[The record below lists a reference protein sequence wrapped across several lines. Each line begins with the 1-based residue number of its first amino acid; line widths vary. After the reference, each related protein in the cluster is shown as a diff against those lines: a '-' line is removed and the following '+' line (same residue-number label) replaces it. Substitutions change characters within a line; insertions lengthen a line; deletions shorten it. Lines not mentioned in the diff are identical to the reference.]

1 MENPNNQDVDDVEVL
16 LKPRKLIDREAN
28 VQLWSRFH
36 VTGFNLSEFLVDN
49 SLLEG
54 NNVYFLK
61 PHDSAFIK
69 AGTVHMSQLCIY
81 EPHMFRKKKT

>member
-54 NNVYFLK
+54 N
-61 PHDSAFIK
+61 
-69 AGTVHMSQLCIY
+69 
-81 EPHMFRKKKT
+81 R